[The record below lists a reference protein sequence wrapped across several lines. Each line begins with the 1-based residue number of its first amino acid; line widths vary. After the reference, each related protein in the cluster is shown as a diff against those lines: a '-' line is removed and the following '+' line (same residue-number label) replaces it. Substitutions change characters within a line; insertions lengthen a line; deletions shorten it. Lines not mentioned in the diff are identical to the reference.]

1 LAKTG
6 LIWDIQENTRR
17 DDAIRFV
24 AKKSKEKVK
33 SSSSSEGEKEE
44 PDYDEDQLEQEEG
57 TRETTI
63 NQVFW

>member
-1 LAKTG
+1 MKLDPLTNAMMV
-6 LIWDIQENTRR
+6 DN
-17 DDAIRFV
+17 AIGFV

-33 SSSSSEGEKEE
+33 SSSSSEGEKEESNE

-63 NQVFW
+63 NQVF